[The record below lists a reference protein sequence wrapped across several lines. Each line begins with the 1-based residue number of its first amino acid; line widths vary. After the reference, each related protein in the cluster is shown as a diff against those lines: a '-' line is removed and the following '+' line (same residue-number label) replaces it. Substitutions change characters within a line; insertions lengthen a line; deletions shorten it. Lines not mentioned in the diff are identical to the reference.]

1 MKLYIKN
8 LPKSIDST
16 KMLIEHLYAEE
27 FPETFFDEELTE
39 TQCAG
44 FKSRSFSDLFKIINT
59 RFPSVTHQI
68 FAYHLINKLKNSS
81 SFGDSFDFKFN
92 FCTDINKL
100 VFKPKKC
107 LFHTSLEYAVN
118 KKTDIY
124 LNKVGSDDYSFSKIY
139 SLYQKEA
146 AKREKKEIEK
156 LTLFYN
162 SDKYITKNIYLNP
175 NIKFKNTNDLIKL
188 FCVQN
193 RPETFFD
200 KECKIIQCVENKSR
214 SISDLFLIVNTY
226 FPSITFANFI
236 NKVNDICVS
245 NEYTVYPTFCYSIN
259 KVTLYYDKVAKNLT
273 NTQKSFK
280 RVEMITTQLGIDG
293 ISLKSLNDLIK
304 K

>member
-27 FPETFFDEELTE
+27 FPETFSDEKLTKP
-39 TQCAG
+39 QCKG
-44 FKSRSFSDLFKIINT
+44 FKKRSFSDLFKIINT
-59 RFPSVTHQI
+59 RFPSVTPQI

-81 SFGDSFDFKFN
+81 SFGKGFDFKF
-92 FCTDINKL
+92 FHCSEINKL
-100 VFKPKKC
+100 VFTPKKC
-107 LFHTSLEYAVN
+107 EFYNSLQLAEDN
-118 KKTDIY
+118 KTAPELRKIGID
-124 LNKVGSDDYSFSKIY
+124 GYSFSKIY
-139 SLYQKEA
+139 YLYLKELK
-146 AKREKKEIEK
+146 KREKKEIEK